1 MLFMR
6 VIVLRLLLLC
16 KLLRSCW
23 SREYQ
28 WRRTLLDSAW
38 FYCLYYWLILCILIF
53 SDPMVHVLQEMVV
66 RIWILNNKF
75 MWKKVFKSIQLKRSR
90 LIRLLSFEWKTHH
103 LIWCELLGNIYGHY
117 NSLRY
122 LLHENGC
129 EWNLARKLMTK
140 HRLIRY
146 DVSGFISSH
155 FRCSYL

>member
-6 VIVLRLLLLC
+6 VVVLRLLLLC

-75 MWKKVFKSIQLKRSR
+75 MWKKVLIT
-90 LIRLLSFEWKTHH
+90 LIRMKDASLDLMWASWK
-103 LIWCELLGNIYGHY
+103 
-117 NSLRY
+117 Y
-122 LLHENGC
+122 LWTL
-129 EWNLARKLMTK
+129 WFLKVFTARKWLRVKSGVKTDDEAY
-140 HRLIRY
+140 RLTRY
-146 DVSGFISSH
+146 DLSGFISSH
-155 FRCSYL
+155 FRWSYL